1 MSTVEKW
8 LTGITGLAVVATLV
22 SNRNSPA
29 VINSLFGGVGGVYR
43 AAMGR

>member
-22 SNRNSPA
+22 TNRNSPN
-29 VINSLFGGVGGVYR
+29 VITSITNGIAGIYR